1 MTELLSLFRGDTM
14 IMICQYVWPNFTI
27 ALLTM
32 FDSGKKRCDTVLICL
47 SSNDVE
53 EGHIQVNKV
62 IHNNLRV
69 KLGDLVEFT
78 NILWQACAY
87 FTL

>member
-1 MTELLSLFRGDTM
+1 M
-14 IMICQYVWPNFTI
+14 
-27 ALLTM
+27 
-32 FDSGKKRCDTVLICL
+32 LICL

-87 FTL
+87 FTLWWLHWTANNIFDIYLKAYLFEGTCPTN